1 MDTLLFEHF
10 KINQTVIQSIDP
22 MCFTYHL
29 SLILFLC
36 TGLAL
41 NAQIRVAER
50 PMTKQGLT
58 GMRTAAGRGQ
68 ARNSFQHVSVFILS
82 LID

>member
-1 MDTLLFEHF
+1 MFYMLFVSNA
-10 KINQTVIQSIDP
+10 IN
-22 MCFTYHL
+22 
-29 SLILFLC
+29 FLC
-36 TGLAL
+36 TVLVL

-68 ARNSFQHVSVFILS
+68 ARNSYQHVSALFYTSTPVQLTLRTVIAS
-82 LID
+82 SKCPIIG

>member
-1 MDTLLFEHF
+1 MLFVSNT
-10 KINQTVIQSIDP
+10 IN
-22 MCFTYHL
+22 
-29 SLILFLC
+29 FLC
-36 TGLAL
+36 TVLAL

-68 ARNSFQHVSVFILS
+68 ARNSYQHVSALFYTSTVQLTLRTVIAS
-82 LID
+82 SKCPIIG